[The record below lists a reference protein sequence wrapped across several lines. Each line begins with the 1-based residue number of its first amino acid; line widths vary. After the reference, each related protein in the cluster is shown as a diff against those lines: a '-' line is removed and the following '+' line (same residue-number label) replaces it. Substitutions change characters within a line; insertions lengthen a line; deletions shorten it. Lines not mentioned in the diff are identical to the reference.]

1 MKKAVISSWLYD
13 YVKQRGDSMNVTVR
27 MSLHG

>member
-1 MKKAVISSWLYD
+1 MKNAAISPWLYD